1 MSPPHKALLLVGSPK
16 PDASTSESLGG
27 YLLEEL
33 EKRGVATETIRVT
46 KAVRTEEATEG
57 LLAAVASADL
67 VVLSFPLYVDC
78 LPAPAIRALE
88 LIAEGRAAAAG
99 AARREASADASAD
112 AGGGGADAGAPAFV
126 AICQSGFPEVDHNE
140 VAIEICRNFACDAGF
155 EWAGGLILAAGGMV
169 GGQPLRKLQRRM
181 RSAVKALDL
190 TAEALAAGRPVPEE
204 AVQLMAK
211 PPIPKIGYR
220 FMANWGW
227 RSQFKKQGRGGSL
240 KDQPFA

>member
-1 MSPPHKALLLVGSPK
+1 M
-16 PDASTSESLGG
+16 
-27 YLLEEL
+27 EEL
-33 EKRGVATETIRVT
+33 R
-46 KAVRTEEATEG
+46 
-57 LLAAVASADL
+57 AAAASADL
-67 VVLSFPLYVDC
+67 IVLSFPLYIDS
-78 LPAPAIRALE
+78 LPAPTIRALE
-88 LIAEGRAAAAG
+88 LIAEGRAG
-99 AARREASADASAD
+99 AADAV
-112 AGGGGADAGAPAFV
+112 GGAPDPSRPAFV

-140 VAIEICRNFACDAGF
+140 VAVEICRNFARDAGF

-169 GGQPLRKLQRRM
+169 GGQPLRKLQGMM

-190 TAEALAAGRPVPEE
+190 TAEELAAGRPVPDE

-227 RSQFKKQGRGGSL
+227 RSQFKKRGRGGSL

>member
-1 MSPPHKALLLVGSPK
+1 MKAPKKALLLVGSPK
-16 PDASTSESLGG
+16 PGDSTSGSLGG

-33 EKRGVATETIRVT
+33 EKRGVATETIRAT

-67 VVLSFPLYVDC
+67 VVFSFPLYIDS

-88 LIAEGRAAAAG
+88 LIAEAPAA
-99 AARREASADASAD
+99 
-112 AGGGGADAGAPAFV
+112 AGAPAFV

-140 VAIEICRNFACDAGF
+140 VAIEICRNFARDAGF

-169 GGQPLRKLQRRM
+169 GGQPLRKLQGMM

-190 TAEALAAGRPVPEE
+190 TAEALAAGRSVPDE
-204 AVQLMAK
+204 AVRLMAK

-227 RSQFKKQGRGGSL
+227 RAQFKKRGRGGSL

>member
-1 MSPPHKALLLVGSPK
+1 MNAPHKALLLVGSPK
-16 PDASTSESLGG
+16 PAESTSESLGG

-57 LLAAVASADL
+57 LRAAVASADL
-67 VVLSFPLYVDC
+67 VVFSFPLYIDS

-88 LIAEGRAAAAG
+88 LIAEGRAGALDAAG
-99 AARREASADASAD
+99 GEAPAA
-112 AGGGGADAGAPAFV
+112 AGAPAFV

-140 VAIEICRNFACDAGF
+140 VAVEICRNFALDAGF

-169 GGQPLRKLQRRM
+169 GGQPLRKLQGMM
-181 RSAVKALDL
+181 RSAVKSLDL
-190 TAEALAAGRPVPEE
+190 AAEALAAGRPVPDE
-204 AVQLMAK
+204 AVELMAK
-211 PPIPKIGYR
+211 PPIPKPAYR

-227 RSQFKKQGRGGSL
+227 RSQFKKRGRGGSL
-240 KDQPFA
+240 KDQPYA